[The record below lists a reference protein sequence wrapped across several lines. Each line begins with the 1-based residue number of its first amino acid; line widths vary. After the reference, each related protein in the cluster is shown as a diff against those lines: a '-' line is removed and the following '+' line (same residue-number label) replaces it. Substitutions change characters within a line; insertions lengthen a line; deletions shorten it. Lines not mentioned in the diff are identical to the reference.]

1 MQHCAAHSVGGQ
13 TSRDL
18 LGCCSC
24 GGRTVSSL
32 GQLVH
37 PAAPH
42 CCSEAF
48 DAAILEGHVAPSMLF
63 AAGHWLMLIALTA
76 PTPPQRSP
84 ALPVHVTLQ
93 PVDFGMVYGPNPWSQ
108 RQSPPASTPAMAPTP
123 KPASQQSA
131 TQRKGVI
138 FGSLRQSIP
147 AILTQRQQ
155 LPSEYPP
162 LTTISVLN
170 RQCYG
175 RENGTRPHFHTT
187 TLGR

>member
-1 MQHCAAHSVGGQ
+1 M
-13 TSRDL
+13 
-18 LGCCSC
+18 
-24 GGRTVSSL
+24 SSL

-48 DAAILEGHVAPSMLF
+48 DAAILDGHVAPSMLF

-187 TLGR
+187 TLRR